1 MLTSIPSVEQIES
14 VLGSDLMKVWN
25 GLTTFVESHYEFTPV
40 WDEGGKYGIWEVKY
54 RRKGRTLCAFYL
66 KDGRFTV
73 LVVLGKAERERFEL
87 LKTEFSPEI
96 VELYTNTRQYHDG
109 KWLWINVS
117 DESLVEDIKKLIII
131 KKAPKRT
138 KGT

>member
-1 MLTSIPSVEQIES
+1 M
-14 VLGSDLMKVWN
+14 
-25 GLTTFVESHYEFTPV
+25 
-40 WDEGGKYGIWEVKY
+40 
-54 RRKGRTLCAFYL
+54 CAFYV
-66 KDGRFTV
+66 KDGQFTV